1 MDTESLSNHQGPKIV
16 IPQLGLLVV
25 VLAHSVDDSLTEWLL
40 TQTVTLPIDSM
51 NYLLP
56 EKSISLLI
64 NGIYFVQKSAQTLIM

>member
-1 MDTESLSNHQGPKIV
+1 M
-16 IPQLGLLVV
+16 IPQLGPLVV
-25 VLAHSVDDSLTEWLL
+25 VLAHSINDSLIEWLL

-64 NGIYFVQKSAQTLIM
+64 NSVHFVQKSAQTLIM